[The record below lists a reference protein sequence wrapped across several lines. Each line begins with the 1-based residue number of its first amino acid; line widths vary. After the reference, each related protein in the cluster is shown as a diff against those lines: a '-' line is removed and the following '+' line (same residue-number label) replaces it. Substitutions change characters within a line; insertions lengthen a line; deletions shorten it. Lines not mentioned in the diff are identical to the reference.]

1 MALYAWR
8 RKLMT
13 ERRVQTALNDAV
25 RQRNYRRA
33 RDRALA
39 KLAQRYP
46 DDYRE
51 LMEKEKE
58 SDEQLG
64 KKWLDITGATTASL
78 VGTRAGGTTTRPQAA
93 DGGEDEGD
101 RGGEA

>member
-1 MALYAWR
+1 
-8 RKLMT
+8 MT
-13 ERRVQTALNDAV
+13 DRRVGTALNAAV

-39 KLAQRYP
+39 KLAQRFP

-64 KKWLDITGATTASL
+64 KKWLDITGATIASEM
-78 VGTRAGGTTTRPQAA
+78 GTRADATATRPQALYS
-93 DGGEDEGD
+93 GEGEGD

>member
-1 MALYAWR
+1 
-8 RKLMT
+8 MT
-13 ERRVQTALNDAV
+13 DKRVGVALNAAV

-39 KLAQRYP
+39 KLAQRFP

-64 KKWLDITGATTASL
+64 KKWLDITGATAAGEM
-78 VGTRAGGTTTRPQAA
+78 GTRADSTAARPQAT
-93 DGGEDEGD
+93 DRGEDEGD
-101 RGGEA
+101 NGGEA

>member
-1 MALYAWR
+1 
-8 RKLMT
+8 MT
-13 ERRVQTALNDAV
+13 DRRVGTALNAAV

-39 KLAQRYP
+39 KLAQRFP
-46 DDYRE
+46 DDYRQ

-64 KKWLDITGATTASL
+64 KKWLDITGTTITGF
-78 VGTRAGGTTTRPQAA
+78 VDTRAESAIARSQALYS
-93 DGGEDEGD
+93 GEGEGD

>member
-1 MALYAWR
+1 
-8 RKLMT
+8 MT
-13 ERRVQTALNDAV
+13 DKRVGVALNAAV

-39 KLAQRYP
+39 KLAQRFP
-46 DDYRE
+46 DDYRQ

-64 KKWLDITGATTASL
+64 KKWLDITGATTASEM
-78 VGTRAGGTTTRPQAA
+78 GTRADSTAARPQAT
-93 DGGEDEGD
+93 DRGEDEGD
-101 RGGEA
+101 NGGEA

>member
-1 MALYAWR
+1 
-8 RKLMT
+8 MT
-13 ERRVQTALNDAV
+13 DRRVGTALNAAV

-39 KLAQRYP
+39 KLAQQYP
-46 DDYRE
+46 DDYRQ

-64 KKWLDITGATTASL
+64 KKWLDITGATTTGF
-78 VGTRAGGTTTRPQAA
+78 VDTRAESAITRPQALYS
-93 DGGEDEGD
+93 GEGEGD

>member
-1 MALYAWR
+1 
-8 RKLMT
+8 MT
-13 ERRVQTALNDAV
+13 DRRVGVALNAAV

-39 KLAQRYP
+39 KLAQQYP
-46 DDYRE
+46 DDYRQ

-64 KKWLDITGATTASL
+64 KKWLDITGATTTGF
-78 VGTRAGGTTTRPQAA
+78 VDTRAESAITRPQTLYS
-93 DGGEDEGD
+93 GEGEGD

>member
-1 MALYAWR
+1 
-8 RKLMT
+8 MT
-13 ERRVQTALNDAV
+13 DRRVGTALNAAV

-64 KKWLDITGATTASL
+64 KKWVDISGRTNTPRSRKAVARKTGTKPRRKASNKRKN
-78 VGTRAGGTTTRPQAA
+78 TRNTGRKK
-93 DGGEDEGD
+93 
-101 RGGEA
+101 

>member
-1 MALYAWR
+1 
-8 RKLMT
+8 MT
-13 ERRVQTALNDAV
+13 DRRVGTALNAAV

-39 KLAQRYP
+39 KLAQQYP
-46 DDYRE
+46 DDYRQ

-64 KKWLDITGATTASL
+64 KKWLDITGATIASEM
-78 VGTRAGGTTTRPQAA
+78 GTRADTTATRPQAIYR
-93 DGGEDEGD
+93 GEDEGD

>member
-1 MALYAWR
+1 
-8 RKLMT
+8 MT
-13 ERRVQTALNDAV
+13 DRRVGTALNAAV

-39 KLAQRYP
+39 KLAQQYP
-46 DDYRE
+46 DIYHD
-51 LMEKEKE
+51 LLQKEKE

-64 KKWLDITGATTASL
+64 KKWLDITGATIASE
-78 VGTRAGGTTTRPQAA
+78 VGTRADATAIGSQALYS
-93 DGGEDEGD
+93 GEDEGD

>member
-1 MALYAWR
+1 
-8 RKLMT
+8 MT
-13 ERRVQTALNDAV
+13 DRRVGTALNAAV

-39 KLAQRYP
+39 KLAQQYP
-46 DDYRE
+46 DTYHD
-51 LMEKEKE
+51 LLQKEKE

-64 KKWLDITGATTASL
+64 KKWLDITGATTTGEM
-78 VGTRAGGTTTRPQAA
+78 GTRAESAITRPQALYS
-93 DGGEDEGD
+93 GEGEGD

>member
-1 MALYAWR
+1 
-8 RKLMT
+8 MT
-13 ERRVQTALNDAV
+13 DRRVGTALNAAV

-39 KLAQRYP
+39 KLAQQYP

-64 KKWLDITGATTASL
+64 KKWLDITGATIAGEM
-78 VGTRAGGTTTRPQAA
+78 GTRADTTAIGSQALYS
-93 DGGEDEGD
+93 GENEGD

>member
-1 MALYAWR
+1 
-8 RKLMT
+8 MT
-13 ERRVQTALNDAV
+13 DRRVGTALNAAV

-39 KLAQRYP
+39 KLAQRFP

-64 KKWLDITGATTASL
+64 KKWLDINGTTAASL
-78 VGTRAGGTTTRPQAA
+78 VDTRADTTAIGSQAIHS
-93 DGGEDEGD
+93 GEDEGD

>member
-1 MALYAWR
+1 
-8 RKLMT
+8 MT
-13 ERRVQTALNDAV
+13 DRRVGTALNAAV

-39 KLAQRYP
+39 KLAQRFP

-64 KKWLDITGATTASL
+64 KKWLDITGATIASEM
-78 VGTRAGGTTTRPQAA
+78 GTRADATAIGSQAIYR
-93 DGGEDEGD
+93 GEDEGD

>member
-1 MALYAWR
+1 
-8 RKLMT
+8 MT
-13 ERRVQTALNDAV
+13 DRRVDTALNAAV

-39 KLAQRYP
+39 KLAQQYP
-46 DDYRE
+46 DDYRQ

-64 KKWLDITGATTASL
+64 KKWLDITGATITGF
-78 VGTRAGGTTTRPQAA
+78 VDTRAESAITRPQALYS
-93 DGGEDEGD
+93 GEGEGD

>member
-1 MALYAWR
+1 
-8 RKLMT
+8 MT
-13 ERRVQTALNDAV
+13 DKRVGVALNAAV

-39 KLAQRYP
+39 KLAQRFP

-64 KKWLDITGATTASL
+64 KKWLDITGATAAGEM
-78 VGTRAGGTTTRPQAA
+78 GTRADRTAARPQAT
-93 DGGEDEGD
+93 DRGENKGNN
-101 RGGEA
+101 GGEA

>member
-1 MALYAWR
+1 
-8 RKLMT
+8 MT
-13 ERRVQTALNDAV
+13 DRRVGTALNAAV

-39 KLAQRYP
+39 KLAQRFP

-64 KKWLDITGATTASL
+64 KKWLDITGATIASEM
-78 VGTRAGGTTTRPQAA
+78 GARADTTDTRPQALYS
-93 DGGEDEGD
+93 GEDEGD

>member
-1 MALYAWR
+1 
-8 RKLMT
+8 MT
-13 ERRVQTALNDAV
+13 DRRVGTALNAAV

-39 KLAQRYP
+39 KLAQRFP

-78 VGTRAGGTTTRPQAA
+78 VDTRATATAA
-93 DGGEDEGD
+93 RASDLHNSEDESD
-101 RGGEA
+101 NGGEA

>member
-1 MALYAWR
+1 
-8 RKLMT
+8 MT
-13 ERRVQTALNDAV
+13 DRRVGTALNAAV

-39 KLAQRYP
+39 KLAQRFP

-78 VGTRAGGTTTRPQAA
+78 VDTRANATATRTS
-93 DGGEDEGD
+93 DLYGGEDEGD
-101 RGGEA
+101 NGGEE

>member
-1 MALYAWR
+1 
-8 RKLMT
+8 MT
-13 ERRVQTALNDAV
+13 DRRVGTALNAAV

-39 KLAQRYP
+39 KLAQRFP

-64 KKWLDITGATTASL
+64 KKWLDITGATIASE
-78 VGTRAGGTTTRPQAA
+78 VGTRANATSTRPQALYS
-93 DGGEDEGD
+93 GEDEGD

>member
-1 MALYAWR
+1 
-8 RKLMT
+8 MT
-13 ERRVQTALNDAV
+13 DRRVGTALNAAV

-39 KLAQRYP
+39 KLAQRFP

-64 KKWLDITGATTASL
+64 KKWLDITGATIASEM
-78 VGTRAGGTTTRPQAA
+78 GTRAEPTATRPQAT
-93 DGGEDEGD
+93 DGGENEGD

>member
-1 MALYAWR
+1 
-8 RKLMT
+8 MT
-13 ERRVQTALNDAV
+13 DRRVGTALNAAV

-39 KLAQRYP
+39 KLAQRFP

-64 KKWLDITGATTASL
+64 KKWLDITGATITGF
-78 VGTRAGGTTTRPQAA
+78 VDTRAESATTGSQALYR
-93 DGGEDEGD
+93 GEDEGD

>member
-1 MALYAWR
+1 
-8 RKLMT
+8 MT
-13 ERRVQTALNDAV
+13 DRRVGTALNAAV

-39 KLAQRYP
+39 KLAQRFP

-64 KKWLDITGATTASL
+64 KKWLDITGATAAGEM
-78 VGTRAGGTTTRPQAA
+78 GTRADSTAARPQAT
-93 DGGEDEGD
+93 DRGEDEGNN
-101 RGGEA
+101 GGEA